1 VAGNSSQNENTF
13 LQKNNIGLLYYD
25 PLADGCISYD
35 QTLFYSVSFDFV
47 YFSCTYHTASQ
58 VEVLL
63 RILLKD
69 KYRKSSQNANTGNHT
84 LIS

>member
-1 VAGNSSQNENTF
+1 
-13 LQKNNIGLLYYD
+13 LYRAD
-25 PLADGCISYD
+25 PE
-35 QTLFYSVSFDFV
+35 
-47 YFSCTYHTASQ
+47 
-58 VEVLL
+58 VEVQI